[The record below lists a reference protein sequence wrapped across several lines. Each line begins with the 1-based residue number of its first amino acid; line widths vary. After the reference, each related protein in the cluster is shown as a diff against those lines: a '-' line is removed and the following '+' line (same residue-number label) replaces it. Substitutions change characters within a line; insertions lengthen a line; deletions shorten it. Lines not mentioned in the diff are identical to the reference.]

1 MIDCWSESVSWCDTE
16 VESLTRTGFLAALFF
31 YESLSKRNLDWTDER
46 AARVETVSRVAKIPS
61 FLGFYVNCMC
71 NKINN

>member
-1 MIDCWSESVSWCDTE
+1 MDVCWRSVSCSKTE
-16 VESLTRTGFLAALFF
+16 EESLARTGFLAALFF